1 MDLAAV
7 FAGLDRIAW
16 SELHHAYGSAED
28 VPDLLRTLT
37 ASTEE
42 AAAEA
47 EQELW
52 DSLVHQGSVYGATVA
67 AVPFLA
73 RLAQAGVRRA
83 RLLGMLGAV
92 AESTDERGLAR
103 EGAARA
109 AVVAQLPSLLPS
121 LADAVPEVRQCAA
134 WAVARCGPAAGP
146 DTRAALRRRWESE
159 TDPVVRADVLTA
171 CVRVDPDAAEGMAAI
186 ALSPAEAPP
195 VRVAA
200 LLACVETGRPWD
212 RKLASVVAALSP
224 LDRHTTDS
232 QWRGEPLK
240 DLADGLRE
248 RGDVDAAVDV
258 VVAALQRAV
267 ETVRAGADPGTAVT
281 EATWAAESLA
291 LRSRAAP
298 ARLLPAMLP
307 LLDVPAA
314 ADDVVSAVRDWAEP
328 APQAVPALVRLS
340 RGTDETADRALAA
353 LVSLGAPEAGELLAP
368 RLADRP
374 HALEAAFRRTLG
386 PRPAPLPCTPVL
398 LDAVRAR
405 LAVVTAAAATPRGR
419 RSRYGDGGGLAA
431 VNEPVHLAGLSAG
444 WGPAARAAL
453 PELMDALPHHPLP
466 ICRALAAVADAERD
480 PDAVT
485 ALRAHAG
492 TGPPANR
499 QAAASALHSL
509 TGDAGPLIA
518 VLGDALGERGGARD
532 QCLRTVAPLGEQA
545 RPMLP
550 QLLALLAEP
559 PETRTALDTA
569 QAGLTAAATV
579 WELTADQDAVLLMI
593 LEGLTWATRPWG
605 HRVANQAAAVAALL
619 GPAARPAATPHLLP
633 MLDRPETVAGAARAL
648 VAAYPGDDRPAGV
661 RLTDLA
667 DRVLSSVRPGGHLHS
682 ARNSLEALA
691 ALGPAAFTPARRE
704 RVRLLADGECRVIGS
719 GSHTEI
725 IRDDEEFRAAA
736 RTVLAGLTR

>member
-16 SELHHAYGSAED
+16 SELHHAYGPAED
-28 VPDLLRTLT
+28 VPDLLRALT

-52 DSLVHQGSVYGATVA
+52 GSLVHQGSVYEATVA

-73 RLAQAGVRRA
+73 RLAAAGVRRA
-83 RLLGMLGAV
+83 SLLGMLGAV
-92 AESTDERGLAR
+92 AESTDEHGLDR

-134 WAVARCGPAAGP
+134 WAVARCGRTAGP

-200 LLACVETGRPWD
+200 LLVCVETGRPWD
-212 RKLASVVAALSP
+212 RELASVVAALSP
-224 LDRHTTDS
+224 LDRHTTGS

-248 RGDVDAAVDV
+248 RGDVDAAIDV

-314 ADDVVSAVRDWAEP
+314 ADEVVSAVRHWAEP
-328 APQAVPALVRLS
+328 APQAVTVLVRLS

-405 LAVVTAAAATPRGR
+405 LAVVTADASTPRER
-419 RSRYGDGGGLAA
+419 RSRYGYGGGLAA
-431 VNEPVHLAGLSAG
+431 VDEPVHLAGLPAG

-480 PDAVT
+480 LDAVT

-492 TGPPANR
+492 TGPPATR

-509 TGDAGPLIA
+509 TGDAGPSIA
-518 VLGDALGERGGARD
+518 VLGAALGERGAARD
-532 QCLRTVAPLGEQA
+532 QVLRAVAALGEQA
-545 RPMLP
+545 RPLLP

-559 PETRTALDTA
+559 SETRTVLDTA

-579 WELTADQDAVLLMI
+579 WELTADQDVVLPMI

-605 HRVANQAAAVAALL
+605 HRTANQAAEVAALL
-619 GPAARPAATPHLLP
+619 GPAARPAVPHLLS
-633 MLDRPETVAGAARAL
+633 MLDRPETVAAAARAL

-661 RLTDLA
+661 GLADLA
-667 DRVLSSVRPGGHLHS
+667 DRVLSSVRPGAYLHS
-682 ARNSLEALA
+682 ARGALETLA
-691 ALGPAAFTPARRE
+691 ALGPAAFTPDRRE
-704 RVRLLADGECRVIGS
+704 RVRLLADGERRVIGS
-719 GSHTEI
+719 GGHTEI
-725 IRDDEEFRAAA
+725 IRGDEEFRAAA
-736 RTVLAGLTR
+736 GSVLAGLTR